1 MSANNFTLKGK
12 KMTNAIEGS
21 TVTVH
26 YVGTLPDGTE
36 FDNSRTRG
44 EPITVILGSGQLIS
58 GFNDALV
65 GMSVG
70 ETKNFTLTPENAYG
84 DRVDDR
90 TTTLSKTDF
99 PSDFVFEK
107 GMQVP
112 LQGPQGAVLST
123 LLEVN
128 DSEVVLDLNH
138 PMAGKTLI
146 FEVEVLNVEETQS

>member
-1 MSANNFTLKGK
+1 MH
-12 KMTNAIEGS
+12 MAIES
-21 TVTVH
+21 MIEQ
-26 YVGTLPDGTE
+26 P
-36 FDNSRTRG
+36 
-44 EPITVILGSGQLIS
+44 PC
-58 GFNDALV
+58 
-65 GMSVG
+65 
-70 ETKNFTLTPENAYG
+70 
-84 DRVDDR
+84 
-90 TTTLSKTDF
+90 
-99 PSDFVFEK
+99 DFVFEK